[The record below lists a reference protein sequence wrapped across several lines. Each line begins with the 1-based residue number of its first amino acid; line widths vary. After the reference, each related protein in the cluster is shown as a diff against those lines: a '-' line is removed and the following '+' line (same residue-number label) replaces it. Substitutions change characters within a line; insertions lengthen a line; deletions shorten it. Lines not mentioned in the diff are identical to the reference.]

1 MTQKEFITLLHEKF
15 NITINGYSKDSLDVT
30 FNPTK
35 NLKVFLLPYKT
46 KETVFN
52 FHTDK
57 DGKEFT
63 SVTNVYLIENQETG
77 EKQRLY
83 INKGNTLLTKLF
95 NKDLIILDMKNKY
108 NEKLVNESIL
118 KEYEQTLPKR
128 IRLFYRVDMNTIL
141 DDTKGVRNNEK

>member
-1 MTQKEFITLLHEKF
+1 MTQKEFIHLLHEKY

-35 NLKVFLLPYKT
+35 NSKVFLLPYKT

-63 SVTNVYLIENQETG
+63 IATNIYLVENKETG

-83 INKGNTLLTKLF
+83 INKGDSLLTKIY
-95 NKDLIILDMKNKY
+95 NRDLIILDMKNKY
-108 NEKLVNESIL
+108 NEKLFNESIL

-128 IRLFYRVDMNTIL
+128 IRLFYRVDTKTIL
-141 DDTKGVRNNEK
+141 DDTKGFRK